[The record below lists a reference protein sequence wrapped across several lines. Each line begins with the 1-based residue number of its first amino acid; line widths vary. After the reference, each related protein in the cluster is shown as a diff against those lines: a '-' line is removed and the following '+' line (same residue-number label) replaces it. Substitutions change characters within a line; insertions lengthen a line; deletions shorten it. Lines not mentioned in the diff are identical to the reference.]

1 MSKKPIHD
9 RRTFLR
15 NTGLA
20 LTAAGLSPCGGAS
33 QARPNILWI
42 IGEDFSPDLSCYG
55 NPDVATPNIDRL
67 ASEGVRYTH
76 ACVTA
81 PICSIARSALMT
93 GMYQTSIGAH
103 NHRSHR
109 RDGYKLPEGVRPF
122 TALFRE
128 AGYHT
133 SNLKDTSVGGRGKTD
148 FNFNLDEPPFDG
160 ADWSG
165 RAEGQPFYAQINFS
179 ETHRAFR
186 AFPERPIDPATVELP
201 PYYPGHPVV
210 REDFAL
216 YLETAQHLDQRVAK
230 VLERLEQEG
239 LAEDTIVFFFGDHG
253 RPLPR
258 GKQFCYEGGMLI
270 PLIVRI
276 PEKFWP
282 AGWQPGS
289 VSDDLISHIDVTAT
303 SLAFC
308 GIPRPSNMEA
318 QVFIG
323 EESAPPREV
332 LFCARDRADETVDR
346 IRAARTKKWKYIRN
360 FYPERPYTQP
370 NHYKDTSYPPLQ
382 VMKQLKAEGRLTPE
396 QSFFMADTRPEEELF
411 DLDADRFE
419 VRNLAGVPENRATLD
434 NLRGRLEKWIE
445 ETGDTGATPE
455 NPLPAE
461 YDLRTHADG
470 WATSSGVMTKKDGLL
485 HMKWTGDRNQV
496 TCPWVVEGGE
506 MELRFRARSKT
517 IAPNRLFWGTVEN
530 VRGRGNE
537 VAITF
542 KANGAWQDISARFS
556 APGWLVNFGIA
567 FDSGDGEIE
576 FEGARLTRHDGGRAR
591 SVGEWD
597 FA

>member
-1 MSKKPIHD
+1 MSEVATQN

-20 LTAAGLSPCGGAS
+20 LGAAGLSSCGGGS
-33 QARPNILWI
+33 QPRPDILWI

-55 NPDVATPNIDRL
+55 NRDVATPNIDRL
-67 ASEGVRYTH
+67 ASEGVRYTN

-109 RDGYKLPEGVRPF
+109 VDSYKLPEGVRPF

-133 SNLKDTSVGGRGKTD
+133 SNLKDTSVGGQGKTD
-148 FNFNLDEPPFDG
+148 LNFNLDEPPFDG
-160 ADWSG
+160 ADWSD
-165 RAEGQPFYAQINFS
+165 RAEGQAFYAQINFP
-179 ETHRAFR
+179 ETHRAFQ
-186 AFPERPIDPATVELP
+186 AFPDRPIDPATVELP
-201 PYYPGHPVV
+201 PYYPDHPVV
-210 REDFAL
+210 RQDFAL

-276 PEKFWP
+276 PEKYRP

-289 VSDDLISHIDVTAT
+289 VSDELISHIDVTAT

-308 GIPRPSNMEA
+308 GIPRRSNMQA

-323 EESAPPREV
+323 EESAPPRDI

-360 FYPERPYTQP
+360 YYPERPYTQP

-382 VMKQLKAEGRLTPE
+382 VMKQLKAEGKLTPE
-396 QSFFMADTRPEEELF
+396 QSLFMAERRPEEELF
-411 DLDADRFE
+411 DLDSDRFE
-419 VRNLAGVPENRATLD
+419 LRNLAGAPENQATLD
-434 NLRGRLEKWIE
+434 ELRGRLEMWIE
-445 ETGDTGATPE
+445 ETGDTGAVPE

-461 YDLRTHADG
+461 YDLRTQVDG
-470 WATSSGVMTKKDGLL
+470 WATRSGVLTKTGGRLY
-485 HMKWTGDRNQV
+485 MRWTGERNEV
-496 TCPWVVEGGE
+496 RCPWVVAGGE
-506 MELRFRARSKT
+506 LELRVRARSET
-517 IAPNRLFWGTVEN
+517 IAPKHLFWGTVEN
-530 VRGRGNE
+530 VRGSGNE
-537 VAITF
+537 AAIGF
-542 KANGAWQDISARFS
+542 KANGAWQDISVPFS
-556 APGWLVNFGIA
+556 TAGWLVNFGIA
-567 FDSGDGEIE
+567 FDAGEGEIE
-576 FEGARLTRHDGGRAR
+576 FERARLMRHVGGRATLVR
-591 SVGEWD
+591 EWN